1 MGGYACA
8 RARALREVSAR
19 RALCERR
26 KSSYQGH
33 FLVALFV
40 VAGPP
45 SLPEPSS
52 LKKASSM
59 RASLQPIIFR
69 AYFLELSM
77 MKPPTIISSRIK

>member
-8 RARALREVSAR
+8 SARALREVSAR

-59 RASLQPIIFR
+59 RASLQPIIEKFKVRKKNWKFFQKFR
-69 AYFLELSM
+69 
-77 MKPPTIISSRIK
+77 I